1 MDEKSTFVIFK
12 LEPLADLFCLSALHM
27 RIISAYISWFIE
39 EGGKN
44 SVNLSLFV
52 LLLIQRL
59 WTNSFSTI
67 FLNRI
72 QQIIHRLFKFFY
84 QITHLPPRRKVGQLS
99 QRKWALVGLSI
110 ILVYGGRC
118 GWTASGRTLRTT
130 RPSAT
135 SSTIPPL
142 PASQASTSP
151 TSTRQEKKQC
161 KDDICSS
168 EIF

>member
-39 EGGKN
+39 EGGN
-44 SVNLSLFV
+44 ISVNLSFYV

-84 QITHLPPRRKVGQLS
+84 KRTVRLKRLDKDPQEAYFRQKKKEDQFSDLLEVDQLFLLNGRRQIAADGPLHRNFGVKEKRLLWKKLRK
-99 QRKWALVGLSI
+99 
-110 ILVYGGRC
+110 
-118 GWTASGRTLRTT
+118 
-130 RPSAT
+130 
-135 SSTIPPL
+135 
-142 PASQASTSP
+142 
-151 TSTRQEKKQC
+151 
-161 KDDICSS
+161 
-168 EIF
+168 